1 MAHPKRGT
9 LHAAREACKLSA
21 MRGYF
26 GIGVE
31 SISKAMNLGNLRRSA
46 HAFGARFFFAVN
58 TAVEPAAEAISD
70 TADSPA
76 HVPFYRFD
84 RAADLVLPEGC
95 KLVGVEI
102 LDEAVELPSF
112 PHPLAAAYVL
122 GPERGRLSPAMIE
135 RCDHVV
141 RIPSAFS
148 INVGVAGA
156 IVMYDRMLA
165 LGRFAARPT
174 NPRAAL
180 EPKPI
185 HVYGARHIRQ
195 PSE

>member
-1 MAHPKRGT
+1 M
-9 LHAAREACKLSA
+9 LSP

-31 SISKAMNLGNLRRSA
+31 GISKAMNLGNLRRSA
-46 HAFGARFFFAVN
+46 HAFGARFFFTVD
-58 TAVEPAAEAISD
+58 TTVEPEAEAISD
-70 TADSPA
+70 TAQSPA
-76 HVPFYRFD
+76 HLPLFRFD
-84 RAADLVLPEGC
+84 RASDLILPEGC

-112 PHPLAAAYVL
+112 PHPVAAAYVL
-122 GPERGRLSPAMIE
+122 GPERGRLSPAMIA
-135 RCDHVV
+135 RCEHIV

-156 IVMYDRMLA
+156 IVMYDRMMA
-165 LGRFAARPT
+165 LGRFATRPV
-174 NPRAAL
+174 NPRATL
-180 EPKPI
+180 DPKPA
-185 HVYGARHIRQ
+185 HVYGAPRLRR